1 MTINNSFKILLA
13 ITTIFI
19 GGFAYSANAD
29 DIEKISDIE
38 EVVEQVT
45 DKTKTET
52 ETIVKEVEET
62 TVKAAEKVEAVV
74 EEVEEKIEAVIT
86 KHSSENISQE
96 IDDAVLH
103 EKHGEKSGLPQFDI
117 STAPSQIFWLFTF
130 FALMYIFF
138 SKKTLPEISA
148 TIENRHLYVQT
159 EMDNAEKF
167 TAQAKE
173 AQVAY
178 EKNIEMAKVKSMEII
193 KKMDDEMK
201 ALSTKKNE
209 EFKENS
215 YEEIRKAESD
225 IATEIDK
232 IIEELPKISAQA
244 ASIATKK
251 IANIEVKA
259 DMIEKNI
266 ETAEFKKDKAA

>member
-1 MTINNSFKILLA
+1 MITNNSFKTLLA

-45 DKTKTET
+45 TETKTET
-52 ETIVKEVEET
+52 ETIVNEVEET
-62 TVKAAEKVEAVV
+62 AIKAAEEIENIV
-74 EEVEEKIEAVIT
+74 EEVEEKVEAVII
-86 KHSSENISQE
+86 KHSSENVSKE

-103 EKHGEKSGLPQFDI
+103 EKHGEKTGLPQFDI

-167 TAQAKE
+167 TAQAKD
-173 AQVAY
+173 AQTAY
-178 EKNIEMAKVKSMEII
+178 EKNIEMSKLESMEII
-193 KKMDDEMK
+193 KKMEDEVK
-201 ALSTKKNE
+201 SISAKKNE
-209 EFKENS
+209 EFKEKLNK
-215 YEEIRKAESD
+215 EIRKTEAD
-225 IATEIDK
+225 IAIEIDK
-232 IIEELPKISAQA
+232 IIKELPKISSQA
-244 ASIATKK
+244 ASMAAKK

-259 DMIEKNI
+259 EIIEKSI
-266 ETAEFKKDKAA
+266 EPVEFKKDKAA